1 MLVNVEDLFIVLFLL
16 IWMIIFVR
24 KKEEREREREI
35 LLQNISSL
43 KDFERKSY
51 YYFLVTVFLALR

>member
-1 MLVNVEDLFIVLFLL
+1 
-16 IWMIIFVR
+16 MIIFVR

-35 LLQNISSL
+35 LLENISSL